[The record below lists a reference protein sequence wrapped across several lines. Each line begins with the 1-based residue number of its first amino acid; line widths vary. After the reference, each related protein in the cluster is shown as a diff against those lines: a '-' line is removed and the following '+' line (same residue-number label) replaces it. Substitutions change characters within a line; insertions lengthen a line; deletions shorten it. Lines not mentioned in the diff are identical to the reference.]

1 MQRGEDV
8 KRLSDPVRLRQSLLE
23 LLESEPVD
31 EEKLLASLHR
41 QSSGLPLYS
50 SALSILTHLDFAEA
64 EAQRHWQRIRSH
76 RARMA
81 EVLDRDVGLRVALL
95 DYFVNL
101 NKELKNP
108 KIIEIAIY
116 RRTER
121 DAVTDGLTGLFNHA
135 YFTGALKREVQRAKR
150 HDLKLSLLLF
160 DLDDFKRVNDVT
172 GHVEGD
178 RVLVK
183 TAALIKESL
192 REIDIAARY
201 GGEEYAIVLPET
213 ARVGAHLVAERI
225 RTRIAEHFRRRK
237 VPVTASG
244 GVATFP
250 EDAAT
255 AEELLRR
262 ADEGV
267 YRSKADG
274 KNRITGFG
282 RERRRHK
289 RLAWNEAVTVKPPA
303 GRGAPGR
310 ARNMSAGGLLVSL
323 RKPVPV
329 GSAVTLIVRPQG
341 TEPLGLRGE
350 VVRVSPLAQ
359 GRSASFD
366 VGIRFLSDPG
376 QTQELVFRRVAAAV
390 SGH

>member
-1 MQRGEDV
+1 V
-8 KRLSDPVRLRQSLLE
+8 KRLSDPVSLRQSLLE
-23 LLESEPVD
+23 LLEAEPVD

-41 QSSGLPLYS
+41 RSAGQPLYS
-50 SALSILTHLDFAEA
+50 SALPILTHLDFVEA
-64 EAQRHWQRIRSH
+64 EAQRHWQRILTH
-76 RARMA
+76 RERLAK
-81 EVLDRDVGLRVALL
+81 LLGRDVGLRVALL

-108 KIIEIAIY
+108 KIIEISIY
-116 RRTER
+116 QRTER
-121 DAVTDGLTGLFNHA
+121 DAVTDGLTGLFNHS
-135 YFTGALKREVQRAKR
+135 YFTGAVKREVQRARR
-150 HDLKLSLLLF
+150 HDLKLSLVMF
-160 DLDDFKRVNDVT
+160 DLDDFKRVNDAK

-213 ARVGAHLVAERI
+213 ARAGAHLVAERI
-225 RTRIAEHFRRRK
+225 RARIEGQFRHRK

-267 YRSKADG
+267 YRSKANG
-274 KNRITGFG
+274 KNRVTVFG

-289 RLAWNEAVTVKPPA
+289 RLAWNDPVTVKPQT
-303 GRGAPGR
+303 GRRAPGKG
-310 ARNMSAGGLLVSL
+310 RNMSVGGLLVSL
-323 RKPVPV
+323 RQPVPI
-329 GSAVTLIVRPQG
+329 GSAVTLIVRPRE

-350 VVRVSPLAQ
+350 VVRVSPLAE
-359 GRSASFD
+359 GRGTIFE
-366 VGIRFLSDPG
+366 VGIRFLAEAS
-376 QTQELVFRRVAAAV
+376 QSQELVLRRVAAAAAPL
-390 SGH
+390 GH